1 MNDSIMFYKGS
12 LFIRNRVKKG
22 KGRIKD
28 TSYLGCCRISGLL
41 LVLDYYYYKLISEY
55 QDCSKQR
62 RNEESCQI
70 WDVF

>member
-1 MNDSIMFYKGS
+1 MNDSFMFYKGS

-41 LVLDYYYYKLISEY
+41 LVLDYYYKLISEY